1 MSHIDAKEAARL
13 YRERVIEGASPV
25 RILRLLLEGALRR
38 IDRAVT
44 TDARDPASGFVADL
58 QRAEEIVTELRL
70 AIDDSHAPET
80 AARTEAVYDFA
91 ATRLGVAIT
100 RRDPA
105 PAAEAAAVLRP
116 IHEAWKRIDEGQA

>member
-1 MSHIDAKEAARL
+1 MSNIDAKEAARL

-44 TDARDPASGFVADL
+44 SDARDPASNFVADL

-70 AIDDSHAPET
+70 AIDDAHAPET

-91 ATRLGVAIT
+91 ATRIGLAIT

-116 IHEAWKRIDEGQA
+116 IHEAWKRIDEGQT